1 MDIKFMLGFLK
12 YYFTS
17 QSKHDVHS
25 PFVYSLMTNVI
36 LPDNPSAE
44 FTRIE
49 KIRNQLQ
56 KKKQLI
62 DTEDFGAG
70 HNSKSIREQTVAAI
84 VRNSSKPARYCRLM
98 YRLIY
103 YFKPKNIL
111 ELGTSFGITTMY
123 MAKGNPDGSI
133 VTIEGSKE
141 ITGYAES
148 NFKAEGLNNII
159 LVNGRFEEQLTE
171 VLAGMP
177 TLDFIYIDG
186 NHKLLPTIAYFEQIL
201 EKSHK
206 NTIFV
211 IDDINWSAEMQKAW
225 SIIKNHTKVHVTVD
239 LFMMGLV
246 FLNPDLSKEHF
257 IIRY

>member
-70 HNSKSIREQTVAAI
+70 HNSKSIREQTD
-84 VRNSSKPARYCRLM
+84 R
-98 YRLIY
+98 
-103 YFKPKNIL
+103 
-111 ELGTSFGITTMY
+111 
-123 MAKGNPDGSI
+123 
-133 VTIEGSKE
+133 
-141 ITGYAES
+141 
-148 NFKAEGLNNII
+148 
-159 LVNGRFEEQLTE
+159 
-171 VLAGMP
+171 
-177 TLDFIYIDG
+177 
-186 NHKLLPTIAYFEQIL
+186 
-201 EKSHK
+201 KS
-206 NTIFV
+206 V
-211 IDDINWSAEMQKAW
+211 
-225 SIIKNHTKVHVTVD
+225 V
-239 LFMMGLV
+239 
-246 FLNPDLSKEHF
+246 
-257 IIRY
+257 